1 MSRMRIKDNS
11 DFSVVIK
18 YTDPFRGLAAKVID
32 FVKRT
37 FTTAIVTTYIPEGE
51 QRQTYTVIEI
61 AKKRKRS

>member
-11 DFSVVIK
+11 DFSVVIQ

-37 FTTAIVTTYIPEGE
+37 FATAIVTTYFPEGE
-51 QRQTYTVIEI
+51 QRRTCVVIKI
-61 AKKRKRS
+61 ANKRKKS